1 MIPKPIQHGTGL
13 YLHVPF
19 CASTCDFCAFYQ
31 EQPKRGDID
40 RYLDAIEREMEI
52 NPPGRVETAFWGG
65 GTPGLLPAED
75 LLRLGQAMVK
85 AGGQPNEWTVEL
97 APSSVRADK
106 LAALKEVG
114 VTRVSMGVQSFD
126 EATLDVLGRRH
137 SPKQIMEAWDAIEST
152 GFQSRNLDLI
162 FGIPGQDEKRWAAD
176 LSRVMELKPDHIST
190 YCLTFEEDTAMFV
203 KLSQGKVKIDKDLEA
218 RLYRGT
224 WEMLE
229 AHGYAQYETSNFTKP
244 GHACR
249 HNLITWEMG
258 SWIGYGPSASSQ
270 WKGRRWTNPSNLE
283 GWMKGIEAGKPV
295 CEQIKDLNESDLLTD
310 ALIFGLRLNAGV
322 KPAELAARFRA
333 ELPPGVSR
341 LFSHL
346 IEEGLMEAN
355 GDSFR
360 LTGEGRMR
368 ADAVGVAV
376 LEQFD

>member
-162 FGIPGQDEKRWAAD
+162 FGIPGQDEKR
-176 LSRVMELKPDHIST
+176 
-190 YCLTFEEDTAMFV
+190 
-203 KLSQGKVKIDKDLEA
+203 
-218 RLYRGT
+218 
-224 WEMLE
+224 
-229 AHGYAQYETSNFTKP
+229 
-244 GHACR
+244 
-249 HNLITWEMG
+249 
-258 SWIGYGPSASSQ
+258 
-270 WKGRRWTNPSNLE
+270 
-283 GWMKGIEAGKPV
+283 
-295 CEQIKDLNESDLLTD
+295 
-310 ALIFGLRLNAGV
+310 
-322 KPAELAARFRA
+322 
-333 ELPPGVSR
+333 
-341 LFSHL
+341 
-346 IEEGLMEAN
+346 
-355 GDSFR
+355 
-360 LTGEGRMR
+360 
-368 ADAVGVAV
+368 
-376 LEQFD
+376 